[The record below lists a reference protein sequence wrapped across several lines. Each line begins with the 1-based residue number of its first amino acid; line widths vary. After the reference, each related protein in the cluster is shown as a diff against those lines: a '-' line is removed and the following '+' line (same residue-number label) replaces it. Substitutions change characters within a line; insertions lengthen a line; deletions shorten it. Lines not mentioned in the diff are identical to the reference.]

1 MKGHTAM
8 YVILGLMLVAL
19 LSRGAAAAG
28 LMLSGGSVLEQESQV
43 LTGQFAQK
51 GGQTGSFNFQS
62 AGGPAGFSL
71 G

>member
-1 MKGHTAM
+1 MKNHIGM
-8 YVILGLMLVAL
+8 YVILGLLGVAI

-28 LMLSGGSVLEQESQV
+28 AMLTGGSVLEQESQV

-51 GGQTGSFNFQS
+51 GGQSGTFNLQT
-62 AGGPAGFSL
+62 AGGPSSFSL